1 MTTGRTQKSMHN
13 IKIQQVILPQ
23 ISQLLSLL
31 LIRASRRGLDAGAST
46 PDRLPSLLSSKG
58 AILLPASIVAGNAG
72 GSPLVLPPSE
82 QLSVPSLS
90 SNASGSIVGTS
101 TSTEISASGSIS
113 SLIFG
118 FAADSLIVIVET
130 SRCLAIKV
138 MVNGRMLVF

>member
-72 GSPLVLPPSE
+72 GSPLVLPSE

-90 SNASGSIVGTS
+90 SNVSGSIVGTS

-138 MVNGRMLVF
+138 MVNGRILVF